1 MKKVALFVCIVCLW
15 LTGCAVLPDHLEN
28 TECEHDWQRTS
39 NLNESTAVDTCTKCG
54 ETRKY
59 TDPDSVPKSYRFSG
73 SVTVAPKVTPTD
85 ARTSSDEVILNIL
98 NRGLWERDL
107 PASDYDYIITVNG
120 AELWYDSV
128 HGTLA
133 YSAEWRHAVLRDADH
148 AALREAVE
156 SLFIRI
162 SIPNLNM
169 PTLQSLVDMYG
180 ESLTWDNF
188 ASYYYV
194 EESDGDMH
202 ILRYPIGEEYSLV
215 IGGVSEE
222 EPPAYIHL
230 VWERSP
236 DVYIDVRTES
246 IDDFITLE

>member
-1 MKKVALFVCIVCLW
+1 MKKVVLFVCIACLW

-73 SVTVAPKVTPTD
+73 SVTVAPKVAPTD

-98 NRGLWERDL
+98 SCGLWEREL

-120 AELWYDSV
+120 AELWYDSAN
-128 HGTLA
+128 GILA
-133 YSAEWRHAVLRDADH
+133 YSAEWRHAVLRDADN
-148 AALREAVE
+148 AALREAVD

-180 ESLTWDNF
+180 ESLTWANF

-194 EESDGDMH
+194 EESDGDEH
-202 ILRYPIGEEYSLV
+202 IRRYPIGTDYSLL
-215 IGGVSEE
+215 IGGVGAE
-222 EPPAYIHL
+222 EPPVFIRL
-230 VWERSP
+230 VWGRSP